1 MITVYRT
8 SYITSTVKKKKK
20 KENAVVIKTKIV
32 FNILKMT
39 LHSTNIE
46 TIQTF
51 W

>member
-1 MITVYRT
+1 MITVYRR
-8 SYITSTVKKKKK
+8 SYITSTVKKK

>member
-1 MITVYRT
+1 MITVYRR
-8 SYITSTVKKKKK
+8 SYITSTVKKKK